1 MAGGAYKL
9 LDTVFSG
16 GTIKSNVGERVD
28 ARYPAGA
35 DGALKALNSYPENL
49 SEQQYWQ
56 EEEKMG
62 ELALTALLT
71 QAMVKTRAAERSSL
85 LKIRGAI
92 LSDKQG
98 QMKTAF
104 AMGQQELKFNQTAI
118 THNILAGGQQK
129 QMSGYAAAASG
140 VRSLI

>member
-1 MAGGAYKL
+1 MAGAYRF

-16 GTIKSNVGERVD
+16 GSIKSNVGQRVD

-35 DGALKALNSYPENL
+35 DESLKALNDYPENL
-49 SEQQYWQ
+49 SEAEFWNA
-56 EEEKMG
+56 EEKMG

-71 QAMVKTRAAERSSL
+71 QAMVKNRAAQRSSL
-85 LKIRGAI
+85 VKIRGAI

-98 QMKTAF
+98 QMKTSF
-104 AMGQQELKFNQTAI
+104 AMGQQELKYNQAAI
-118 THNILAGGQQK
+118 AHNILSGGQQK